1 MLRTKFLFLLNMRR
15 INGGLERQP
24 SGEITQILNTRRIIN
39 RLFFTC
45 SLFFTSKIN
54 FLLTTSMSQHQII
67 SLDNLLVWKFNITR
81 HTERK
86 YTFQDSLAPDDGK
99 KKRTTSKNL
108 EVSLN
113 KIMKYEIWNITPP
126 LITDMKYRALS
137 IGFYFKTLQPFIC
150 SVQYLSKTRDFCHA
164 CLTLTVQHLYT
175 TAYTQLLSCTRCC
188 VTAHKMA
195 SNHFF
200 TKVK

>member
-1 MLRTKFLFLLNMRR
+1 M
-15 INGGLERQP
+15 
-24 SGEITQILNTRRIIN
+24 
-39 RLFFTC
+39 
-45 SLFFTSKIN
+45 
-54 FLLTTSMSQHQII
+54 
-67 SLDNLLVWKFNITR
+67 VWKFNITR

-99 KKRTTSKNL
+99 KKTYDIKKPRS
-108 EVSLN
+108 VSEQN
-113 KIMKYEIWNITPP
+113 NEIWNFTPP
-126 LITDMKYRALS
+126 LLKYRALS

-175 TAYTQLLSCTRCC
+175 TAYTQLLSCTKCC